1 MKKQDIQTK
10 IDNYLLNRMT
20 LEERQDFETEI
31 LTDTQLKDTVD
42 LQRLLVTEIQQRAFI
57 SEIIVETEKRMEE
70 EGTINGSIPFQQPIP
85 DVAACIPP
93 VAADKLPSAAS
104 RTFTLRQIMLVSWSA
119 AAIFIGVFFVNNI
132 VQNSRMDNLYT
143 VNYSMPQAND
153 TRGDNPIEQAAKI
166 LGNDQPKQAKI
177 ILESIYNNNSI
188 SVDIEEVRWYLALTE
203 LKLHNKSNAKKYLNE
218 LKVSSKYGKK
228 AEDILKKL

>member
-1 MKKQDIQTK
+1 MNNIEQKDIELQDK
-10 IDNYLLNRMT
+10 IDNYLLEKMN
-20 LEERQDFETEI
+20 LQERSDFEKLLVADNE
-31 LTDTQLKDTVD
+31 LKQKVDTQKLIVDELIYRTAFNEIVNKVSDKDT
-42 LQRLLVTEIQQRAFI
+42 RRIQFRR
-57 SEIIVETEKRMEE
+57 KM
-70 EGTINGSIPFQQPIP
+70 TI
-85 DVAACIPP
+85 A
-93 VAADKLPSAAS
+93 
-104 RTFTLRQIMLVSWSA
+104 WSA

-153 TRGDNPIEQAAKI
+153 TRGDNPIEQAAKL

-203 LKLHNKSNAKKYLNE
+203 LKLHNKTNAKKYLNE
-218 LKVSSKYGKK
+218 LKGSNNYGKK
-228 AEDILKKL
+228 ADEILKKLK

>member
-1 MKKQDIQTK
+1 MNNIEQKDMELQDE
-10 IDNYLLNRMT
+10 IDNYLLKKMN
-20 LEERQDFETEI
+20 LQERSDFEKR
-31 LTDTQLKDTVD
+31 LTTDSELKQKVDTQKLIVDELIYRTAFNDIVNKVSDKDT
-42 LQRLLVTEIQQRAFI
+42 RRIQFRR
-57 SEIIVETEKRMEE
+57 KM
-70 EGTINGSIPFQQPIP
+70 TI
-85 DVAACIPP
+85 A
-93 VAADKLPSAAS
+93 
-104 RTFTLRQIMLVSWSA
+104 WSA

-153 TRGDNPIEQAAKI
+153 MRGDNPIEQAAK
-166 LGNDQPKQAKI
+166 LLENDQPKQAKI

-188 SVDIEEVRWYLALTE
+188 SVSHEEVSWYLALTE

>member
-1 MKKQDIQTK
+1 MNNIEQKDIELQDK
-10 IDNYLLNRMT
+10 IDNYLLEKMN
-20 LEERQDFETEI
+20 LQERSDFE
-31 LTDTQLKDTVD
+31 K
-42 LQRLLVTEIQQRAFI
+42 LLVADNELKQKVETQKLIVE
-57 SEIIVETEKRMEE
+57 EIINRAAFNKIVNKVREKDKWRKKFRETMTVTFSAVATYKM
-70 EGTINGSIPFQQPIP
+70 TI
-85 DVAACIPP
+85 A
-93 VAADKLPSAAS
+93 
-104 RTFTLRQIMLVSWSA
+104 WSA

-153 TRGDNPIEQAAKI
+153 TRGDNPIEQAAKL

-203 LKLHNKSNAKKYLNE
+203 LKLHNKTNAKKYLNE
-218 LKVSSKYGKK
+218 LKGSNNYGKK
-228 AEDILKKL
+228 ADEILKKLK

>member
-1 MKKQDIQTK
+1 MNNIEQKDMELQDE
-10 IDNYLLNRMT
+10 IDNYLLKKMNFQ
-20 LEERQDFETEI
+20 ERSDFEKR
-31 LTDTQLKDTVD
+31 LTTDGELKQKVDTQKLIVDELIYRTAFNEIVNKVSDKDT
-42 LQRLLVTEIQQRAFI
+42 RRIQFRR
-57 SEIIVETEKRMEE
+57 KM
-70 EGTINGSIPFQQPIP
+70 TI
-85 DVAACIPP
+85 A
-93 VAADKLPSAAS
+93 
-104 RTFTLRQIMLVSWSA
+104 WSA

-153 TRGDNPIEQAAKI
+153 TRGDNPIEQAAKL

>member
-1 MKKQDIQTK
+1 MNNIEQKDMELQDE
-10 IDNYLLNRMT
+10 IDNYLLKKMNFQ
-20 LEERQDFETEI
+20 ERSDFEKR
-31 LTDTQLKDTVD
+31 LTTDGELKQKVDTQKLIVDELIYRTAFNEIVNKVSDKDT
-42 LQRLLVTEIQQRAFI
+42 RRIQFRR
-57 SEIIVETEKRMEE
+57 KM
-70 EGTINGSIPFQQPIP
+70 TI
-85 DVAACIPP
+85 A
-93 VAADKLPSAAS
+93 
-104 RTFTLRQIMLVSWSA
+104 WSA

-143 VNYSMPQAND
+143 ENYSMPQASD
-153 TRGDNPIEQAAKI
+153 TRGDNPIEQAAKF
-166 LGNDQPKQAKI
+166 LGNDRPKQAKI